1 MVSVQNFTLLQ
12 SELLMAGIYIHIP
25 FCLQACHYCDF
36 HFSTNLTN
44 TSQLVAELCRE
55 LVLRKSYLPN
65 NTPIESL
72 YFGGGTP
79 SILPTEEIRKIYQT
93 VLENYD
99 CQLKE
104 VTLEANPDDLEE
116 EKLEAYLKLGINRLS
131 IGIQSFNDEVLRF
144 YNRSH
149 HAAQSLAALEK
160 ARSAGFKTLTM
171 DLIYGYPHADHSIWQ
186 QDLAKTLELAPDHI
200 SAYCLTIE
208 PNTALGIWQKKGKFD
223 AASEDFQA
231 EQFEI
236 LQQTLA
242 PAGYVQYEIS
252 NFARNN
258 AFSLHNSNYWK
269 GVPYLGIGP
278 AAHSFDGQNRG
289 FNVANNA
296 RYIKL
301 LQNKQL
307 PFQET
312 KLSREDRINEYLLT
326 SLRTIWGTKTGFL
339 KEHYDW
345 DILTEKKKIVS
356 DFQAQGLIHLD
367 GETITLSDRGK
378 LLADYLAS
386 SLFI

>member
-1 MVSVQNFTLLQ
+1 
-12 SELLMAGIYIHIP
+12 MAGIYIHIP

-44 TSQLVAELCRE
+44 TSQLVNELCQE
-55 LVLRKSYLPN
+55 LVLRKSYLPEN
-65 NTPIESL
+65 SPIETL

-79 SILPTEEIRKIYQT
+79 SILPAEKIQKIWQT
-93 VLENYD
+93 VQEHYD

-116 EKLEAYLKLGINRLS
+116 EKLGAYLNLGINRLS
-131 IGIQSFNDEVLRF
+131 IGIQSFNEEVLRF

-149 HAAQSLAALEK
+149 NAVQSLAALQK

-171 DLIYGYPHADHSIWQ
+171 DLIYGYPHPDHSIWQ
-186 QDLAKTLELAPDHI
+186 QDLAQTLELNPDHI

-208 PNTALGIWQKKGKFD
+208 PNTALGVWEKKGDFD

-231 EQFEI
+231 DQFEI

-242 PAGYVQYEIS
+242 SPGYIQYEIS
-252 NFARNN
+252 NFAKDN

-269 GVPYLGIGP
+269 GIPYLGIGP

-296 RYIKL
+296 RYIKM

-307 PFQET
+307 PFQES

-345 DILTEKKKIVS
+345 DILTEKKKILS

-386 SLFI
+386 KLFI